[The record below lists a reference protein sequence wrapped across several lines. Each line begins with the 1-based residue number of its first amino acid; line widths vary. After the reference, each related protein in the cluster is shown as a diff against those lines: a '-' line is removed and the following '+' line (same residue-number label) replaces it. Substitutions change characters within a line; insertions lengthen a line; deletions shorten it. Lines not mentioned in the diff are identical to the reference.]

1 MFSKIPVRTICGIRI
16 FPLAKTTALGG
27 VAAGIMKAADAA
39 IVAGIMSSNGLSP
52 AAVAMAART
61 GSNTAVVAVFEV
73 TSVNKLKARATTPM
87 MTQSELPSI
96 NGAKA
101 EPMAASKPET

>member
-1 MFSKIPVRTICGIRI
+1 MFRKNPVRTICETRI

-27 VAAGIMKAADAA
+27 VAAGIIKAADAA
-39 IVAGIMSSNGLSP
+39 MVAGIISSKGFSP
-52 AAVAMAART
+52 AAVAMAAST
-61 GSNTAVVAVFEV
+61 GSNTAVVAVLEV
-73 TSVNKLKARATTPM
+73 TSVNKLKASATTPM